1 MWHASTFLQ
10 MEAIGNSIKNRNQLT
25 IELINQTAFWARL
38 GQLSFHVFFHWVS
51 LTNITN
57 NKHNNIANMIACT
70 SVMHHS
76 RARDGHMFTLLSQ
89 TSRGSLHPP
98 KQTKPRLRIP
108 ATCCSRRPDSRSTVQ
123 TVPFVSRASVPSCN
137 PDGARSRLIALKAT
151 VI

>member
-1 MWHASTFLQ
+1 VWHASTFLQ

-76 RARDGHMFTLLSQ
+76 HVIAIC
-89 TSRGSLHPP
+89 SRFSHKHHEAPHPP

-108 ATCCSRRPDSRSTVQ
+108 AKCCSRRPDSRSTVQ
-123 TVPFVSRASVPSCN
+123 TVPFVSRASVPSCTRV
-137 PDGARSRLIALKAT
+137 PH
-151 VI
+151 